1 MEKKD
6 TEALGKR
13 RRAVIYTVSVILVSF
28 LLSLLLMF
36 LANDAFSLTA
46 QSGSTEVVF
55 NEDVG
60 LFKASGILKKA
71 GLIDSRLWFTVYS
84 QLRGKK
90 FTVSA
95 GRYEISNTGGF
106 DGILSAL
113 QQNNCEAISL

>member
-1 MEKKD
+1 MRKEE

-13 RRAVIYTVSVILVSF
+13 RRAVIYTVSVITVSF
-28 LLSLLLMF
+28 LLSVLLMY

-46 QSGSTEVVF
+46 VSGSTEVVF
-55 NEDVG
+55 NEDAG
-60 LFKASGILKKA
+60 LFKASGVLKRA

-84 QLRGKK
+84 HIRGNDI
-90 FTVSA
+90 TVRK

-113 QQNNCEAISL
+113 KSGGA